1 MAELEKVQLLNF
13 DIDQYLKD
21 GDATVAACAQ
31 AKAVAD
37 EIHEQGYENIFL
49 LGIGGTYDELDMVRY
64 FMKKY
69 SEVEV
74 HLVNAAELNVMGD
87 NRLKKDSVVVT
98 ASASGDTKEIVKA
111 VENITAQGIR
121 VVAFTRE
128 DTPLGKLATTVISAP
143 VATGRCDF
151 TYLLFQAFALR
162 LLNLRGDFDR
172 YDDYMAQTKNL
183 FQDLV
188 DIRIKFEPKAE
199 QIAKQFAEEPYTIFI
214 ASGALWGE
222 NVLFSMCVLEE
233 MQWIRTRAVTSAEF
247 FHGTLELVEP
257 GVPVIITKG
266 EDECRELDNRAEVFC
281 KQYTDKL
288 AVIDTAEY
296 AVSGLDDEFRPL
308 VCPMIAAATLH
319 ERLSKHYER
328 ITKHNLAYRRYYRQ
342 FAY

>member
-31 AKAVAD
+31 AKVAAD
-37 EIHEQGYENIFL
+37 AINEQGYENIFL
-49 LGIGGTYDELDMVRY
+49 LGIGGTYDQLDMVRY
-64 FMKKY
+64 FMNKY

-74 HLVNAAELNVMGD
+74 HLVNAAELNALGH
-87 NRLKKDSVVVT
+87 NRLKKNSVVVT

-111 VENITAQGIR
+111 VENLTAEGIR

-128 DTPLGKLATTVISAP
+128 ETPLGKLASTVVSAP
-143 VATGRCDF
+143 VTTGRCEF
-151 TYLLFQAFALR
+151 TYLLFDAFALR

-172 YDDYMAQTKNL
+172 YDDFIDQTKNV
-183 FQDLV
+183 FRDLV
-188 DIRIKFEPKAE
+188 DIRVKFEPKAE
-199 QIAKQFAEEPYTIFI
+199 QIAKDFAEEPYTIFI

-233 MQWIRTRAVTSAEF
+233 MQWIRTRAVTSPEF

-257 GVPVIITKG
+257 GVPVILTKG
-266 EDECRELDNRAEVFC
+266 EDECRELDNRVEAFC
-281 KQYTDKL
+281 RQYTDKF

-296 AVSGLDDEFRPL
+296 AISGLDGEFRPL
-308 VCPMIAAATLH
+308 VSPMIAATTLH

-342 FAY
+342 FTY

>member
-1 MAELEKVQLLNF
+1 M
-13 DIDQYLKD
+13 
-21 GDATVAACAQ
+21 
-31 AKAVAD
+31 
-37 EIHEQGYENIFL
+37 
-49 LGIGGTYDELDMVRY
+49 
-64 FMKKY
+64 
-69 SEVEV
+69 
-74 HLVNAAELNVMGD
+74 
-87 NRLKKDSVVVT
+87 
-98 ASASGDTKEIVKA
+98 
-111 VENITAQGIR
+111 
-121 VVAFTRE
+121 
-128 DTPLGKLATTVISAP
+128 
-143 VATGRCDF
+143 ATGRCDF

-222 NVLFSMCVLEE
+222 NVLFSMRVLEE
-233 MQWIRTRAVTSAEF
+233 MQWTPHPCRHVRRVLPRHPRARRARRARD
-247 FHGTLELVEP
+247 HHQ
-257 GVPVIITKG
+257 G

-308 VCPMIAAATLH
+308 VSPMIAAATLH

>member
-183 FQDLV
+183 FQDLEAV
-188 DIRIKFEPKAE
+188 RR
-199 QIAKQFAEEPYTIFI
+199 
-214 ASGALWGE
+214 GALHDLHRVRCPVGRE
-222 NVLFSMCVLEE
+222 RSVLHVRSRGDAVDPHPCRHVRRVLP
-233 MQWIRTRAVTSAEF
+233 RHPRA
-247 FHGTLELVEP
+247 
-257 GVPVIITKG
+257 
-266 EDECRELDNRAEVFC
+266 RRA
-281 KQYTDKL
+281 
-288 AVIDTAEY
+288 
-296 AVSGLDDEFRPL
+296 
-308 VCPMIAAATLH
+308 
-319 ERLSKHYER
+319 
-328 ITKHNLAYRRYYRQ
+328 RRARDHHQ
-342 FAY
+342 G

>member
-21 GDATVAACAQ
+21 GDATVAAGAQ

-199 QIAKQFAEEPYTIFI
+199 QIAKQFAEEPSSRPVPCGARTFCSPC
-214 ASGALWGE
+214 AFSRRCSGFA
-222 NVLFSMCVLEE
+222 
-233 MQWIRTRAVTSAEF
+233 
-247 FHGTLELVEP
+247 P
-257 GVPVIITKG
+257 VPS
-266 EDECRELDNRAEVFC
+266 RPPSSS
-281 KQYTDKL
+281 
-288 AVIDTAEY
+288 TAPSSSSSP
-296 AVSGLDDEFRPL
+296 A
-308 VCPMIAAATLH
+308 CP
-319 ERLSKHYER
+319 
-328 ITKHNLAYRRYYRQ
+328 
-342 FAY
+342 

>member
-222 NVLFSMCVLEE
+222 NVLFSMRCSG
-233 MQWIRTRAVTSAEF
+233 SA
-247 FHGTLELVEP
+247 P
-257 GVPVIITKG
+257 VPS
-266 EDECRELDNRAEVFC
+266 RPPSSS
-281 KQYTDKL
+281 
-288 AVIDTAEY
+288 TAPSSSSSP
-296 AVSGLDDEFRPL
+296 A
-308 VCPMIAAATLH
+308 CP
-319 ERLSKHYER
+319 
-328 ITKHNLAYRRYYRQ
+328 
-342 FAY
+342 